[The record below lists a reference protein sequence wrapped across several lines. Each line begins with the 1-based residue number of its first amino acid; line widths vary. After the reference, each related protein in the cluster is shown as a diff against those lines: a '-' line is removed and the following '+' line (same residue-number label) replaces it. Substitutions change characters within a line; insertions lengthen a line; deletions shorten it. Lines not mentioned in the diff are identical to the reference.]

1 MVQGASMFPE
11 PHIWNAVVPDNIGM
25 VANGSKGVPTSRTTH
40 INAIVPD
47 NQEIVCRFFTGV
59 VVPLSVF
66 FYNGKGFLS
75 SASLKVREVCAYG

>member
-11 PHIWNAVVPDNIGM
+11 PHIPNAVVPDNVGM

-47 NQEIVCRFFTGV
+47 NRRLCV
-59 VVPLSVF
+59 VASLLGPLPVSF
-66 FYNGKGFLS
+66 SHGKGFLPH
-75 SASLKVREVCAYG
+75 SLSKGQRSMRMG